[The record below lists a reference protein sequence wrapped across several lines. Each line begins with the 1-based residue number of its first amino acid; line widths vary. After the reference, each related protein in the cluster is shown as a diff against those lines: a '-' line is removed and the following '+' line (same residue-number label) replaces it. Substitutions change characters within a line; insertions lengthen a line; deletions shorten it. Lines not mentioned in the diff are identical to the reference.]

1 MNSPN
6 RLTMTRLAMIPIFVA
21 LVFLEVGAF
30 AKFNDFLAVVIFGFA
45 SFTDFLDGYLARK
58 WNMVTDF
65 GKLIDSAA
73 DKLLCC
79 SALILL
85 VYVFAVVC
93 GDLFESALM
102 LAVIICLTL
111 FAVIIICREI
121 FMTAFRS
128 LAASRNV
135 IIAAD
140 MPGKIKAAAQ
150 MFGIVIILFAPDFA
164 AHGLILVSRI
174 VFFVGFALLAL
185 STLMAVVSLVMY
197 LIKYPNIFTDKPV
210 VDETADG
217 FEK

>member
-1 MNSPN
+1 MNIPN
-6 RLTMTRLAMIPIFVA
+6 RLTMTRLALIPVFVA
-21 LVFLEVGAF
+21 LVFLEIGGF
-30 AKFNDFLAVVIFGFA
+30 AKINDFLAVVVFGFA

-85 VYVFAVVC
+85 IYIFAVVC
-93 GDLFESALM
+93 FDLFEPFLM
-102 LAVIICLTL
+102 LAMIVCLTV
-111 FAVIIICREI
+111 FAVIIICREL

-164 AHGLILVSRI
+164 ALGLTLVAQI
-174 VFFVGFALLAL
+174 IFFVGFALLAL
-185 STLMAVVSLVMY
+185 STLMAVISLVMY
-197 LIKYPNIFTDKPV
+197 FVKYPHIFTDKPV
-210 VDETADG
+210 VETNADEA
-217 FEK
+217 E